1 MAFVWICY
9 KIGCLIW
16 NVKSKKK
23 MLLLVSYQ
31 SNLLKKTT
39 MVILVLMQLL
49 MIIMTASTKE
59 LKLLVSSFPF
69 GQNNKKDKLKNIIIN
84 GDSKLNNINSYGL
97 SKSNR
102 VSVSNHPGATSENI
116 LSVAQETLKTNP
128 DTMIV
133 HSGTNDFTK
142 TTNTLLRNIKKM
154 CEREK
159 ESCQVQRLRSP
170 ILFIGRTNETL
181 ASSLSVLIEDSFFL
195 VKKKYIP
202 NK

>member
-1 MAFVWICY
+1 
-9 KIGCLIW
+9 
-16 NVKSKKK
+16 
-23 MLLLVSYQ
+23 
-31 SNLLKKTT
+31 
-39 MVILVLMQLL
+39 MVILMLMQLL

-159 ESCQVQRLRSP
+159 EPCQVQRLRSP

-202 NK
+202 NR